1 MTILNNQTFD
11 EFVNN
16 EKSVVTFSAE
26 WCGPCK
32 AMTPLLEKVENSYQG
47 RVAKVDVD
55 ASSEISAKYN
65 IRSIP
70 TTLVFLNGE
79 VVDKKVGSLRED
91 EIIALLN

>member
-1 MTILNNQTFD
+1 MTILNDQTFD
-11 EFVNN
+11 QFINN
-16 EKSVVTFSAE
+16 GKVTVTFSAE

-32 AMTPLLEKVENSYQG
+32 AMTPILEKIETSHEG

-79 VVDKKVGSLRED
+79 VVDKKVGGLGVD